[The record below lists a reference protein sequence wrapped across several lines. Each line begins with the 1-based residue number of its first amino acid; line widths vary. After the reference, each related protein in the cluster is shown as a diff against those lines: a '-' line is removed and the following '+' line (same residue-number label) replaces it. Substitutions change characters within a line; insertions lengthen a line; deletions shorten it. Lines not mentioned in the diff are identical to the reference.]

1 MFQFFKKLAGTE
13 NSRIVAPADGE
24 MFAIEDVKDDV
35 FSQKILGEGVA
46 FRYEGDSV
54 TICAPADGILSV
66 MFPTGH
72 AFGITMA
79 NGVELLIHIGIDTV
93 SAKGDGFQV
102 LGKEQGDKVTAGEPV
117 VCADLKKLRE
127 KFDMSTMLIISNS
140 NGKSAHFTE
149 VGEVKKDQPVCT
161 LS

>member
-1 MFQFFKKLAGTE
+1 MFQFFKKLAGNE
-13 NSRIVAPADGE
+13 NSQIIAPADGT

-35 FSQKILGEGVA
+35 FSQKILGDGVA

-54 TICAPADGILSV
+54 TVCAPADGTLSV

-72 AFGITMA
+72 AFGITME
-79 NGVELLIHIGIDTV
+79 NGVELLVHIGIDTV
-93 SAKGDGFQV
+93 AAKGDGFQA
-102 LGKEQGDKVTAGEPV
+102 LGKAQGDRVAAGEPV
-117 VCADLKKLRE
+117 VQADLKKLRE

-140 NGKSAHFTE
+140 NGKKARFAE
-149 VGEVKKDQPVCT
+149 PGEVKKGQSVCT